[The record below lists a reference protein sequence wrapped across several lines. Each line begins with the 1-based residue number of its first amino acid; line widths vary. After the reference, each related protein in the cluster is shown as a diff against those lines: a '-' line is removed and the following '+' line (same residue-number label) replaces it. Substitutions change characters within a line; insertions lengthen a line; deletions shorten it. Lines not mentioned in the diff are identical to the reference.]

1 MLSDV
6 QSHWRRKGAQEGM
19 STHEVFVQQFARLFH
34 HYHEA
39 LSPKAEQENASW
51 NLVPADERYRLVAAA
66 RLAILELE
74 TNARTEDDSRRYF
87 AKPGEA
93 EWGC

>member
-1 MLSDV
+1 MPD
-6 QSHWRRKGAQEGM
+6 Q
-19 STHEVFVQQFARLFH
+19 EVFVQQFARWFQH
-34 HYHEA
+34 FHEA
-39 LSPKAEQENASW
+39 LSPDPKQGSASW
-51 NLVPADERYRLVAAA
+51 NTVPADQRHGLVAAA

-74 TNARTEDDSRRYF
+74 TNVHSQDNSRLYF

>member
-1 MLSDV
+1 LNS
-6 QSHWRRKGAQEGM
+6 
-19 STHEVFVQQFARLFH
+19 
-34 HYHEA
+34 
-39 LSPKAEQENASW
+39 
-51 NLVPADERYRLVAAA
+51 VPTDERRRLVAAA

-74 TNARTEDDSRRYF
+74 TNARMEDDSRRYF

>member
-1 MLSDV
+1 MSD
-6 QSHWRRKGAQEGM
+6 Q
-19 STHEVFVQQFARLFH
+19 EVFVRQLARWFH
-34 HYHEA
+34 HY
-39 LSPKAEQENASW
+39 QENSTPEPKRGSASW
-51 NLVPADERYRLVAAA
+51 NTVSADQRHRLLAAA

-74 TNARTEDDSRRYF
+74 TSSHLQDNSRRYF

>member
-1 MLSDV
+1 MSGAV
-6 QSHWRRKGAQEGM
+6 QWRERRKAPKENM
-19 STHEVFVQQFARLFH
+19 STQEVFVQQFARLFH
-34 HYHEA
+34 HYREA
-39 LSPKAEQENASW
+39 LSPEAEQESAIWTS
-51 NLVPADERYRLVAAA
+51 VSPDERHRLVAAA

-74 TNARTEDDSRRYF
+74 TNAGMEDDSRRFF